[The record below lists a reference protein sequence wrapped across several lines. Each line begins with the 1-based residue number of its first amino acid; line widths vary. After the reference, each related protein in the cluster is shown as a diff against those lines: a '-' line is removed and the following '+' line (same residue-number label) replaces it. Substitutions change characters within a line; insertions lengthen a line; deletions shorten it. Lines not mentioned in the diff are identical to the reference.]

1 MTFRKLLRIRPKIPH
16 DECQYLH
23 LIRKT
28 LATGDIIE
36 GRNGKTKSTF
46 GYTMRFSLKDNTI
59 PLLTTKKLAWK
70 TCLKELFW
78 FMNGSTNN
86 DLLKQQNVTIWN
98 KNASRQ
104 FLDSRDLMSNRAGD
118 LGPIYGHQWRHFNA
132 AYKDCE
138 TDYTGKGVDQLATL
152 VQNLKNADTKY
163 SRRHIISAWNPVQLP
178 EMALP
183 PCHLLAQFHV
193 NQEDELSC
201 CLFQRSGDI
210 GLGIPFNIA
219 SYSFLTHILA
229 KHCDLKPLEFVH
241 FIGNAHIYEKHEGS
255 LEKQM
260 KNTPQPFPTITIKNK
275 KENIDD
281 YEIHDISIKDY
292 TYVTKIKMDMIE

>member
-1 MTFRKLLRIRPKIPH
+1 
-16 DECQYLH
+16 
-23 LIRKT
+23 
-28 LATGDIIE
+28 
-36 GRNGKTKSTF
+36 
-46 GYTMRFSLKDNTI
+46 MRFSLKDNTI

-241 FIGNAHIYEKHEGS
+241 FIGNAHIYEKHEGP